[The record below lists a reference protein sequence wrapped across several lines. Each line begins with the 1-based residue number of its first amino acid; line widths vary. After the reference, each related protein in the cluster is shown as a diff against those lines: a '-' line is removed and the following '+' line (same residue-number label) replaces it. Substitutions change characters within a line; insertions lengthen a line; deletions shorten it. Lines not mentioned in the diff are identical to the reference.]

1 MYNEG
6 GSTKFVPITALF
18 IQPPDTYNT
27 ASSIFIYIYIVPKL
41 LSHDKHSLHANI
53 NKMNSS
59 FFQFSPLQ
67 ASGRFIPSVS
77 GALILCSTHKL
88 LPVRPLQLNNKA
100 KIHPAAKT
108 SGKEDEGKILISI
121 KPLSK

>member
-1 MYNEG
+1 
-6 GSTKFVPITALF
+6 
-18 IQPPDTYNT
+18 
-27 ASSIFIYIYIVPKL
+27 
-41 LSHDKHSLHANI
+41 
-53 NKMNSS
+53 MNSS
-59 FFQFSPLQ
+59 LFQFSPLQ

-121 KPLSK
+121 KPFQSNGEEKEIFILTVKVVLIQFSVITEGDRWHQ